1 VFGTKHTPVFFGRAA
16 DIRRATD
23 LWREAGSHGAPFP
36 LTVGASGAGKSSL
49 ARAGLLPRLTTPDV
63 VANVDSWRIAVMR
76 GPATVPTVL
85 SRRSLRRCCN
95 GKPNLPPEKEGRGPA
110 LPEIAEGDFK
120 TSAPLAAVL
129 AHADASALAPILK
142 ALDLVAHRTQESE
155 RYGRPVRCDLVLL
168 VDELDELFA
177 ASVVAETR
185 TRFAELRL
193 ASTGRVWI
201 VATLRAD
208 LYAAML
214 DTPAL
219 KAAKNKGA
227 SYDLAPPGA
236 AERAEIA
243 RAPAAAGP
251 AQLRTRH
258 RPRRET
264 RRETAARSRPSCRP

>member
-1 VFGTKHTPVFFGRAA
+1 
-16 DIRRATD
+16 
-23 LWREAGSHGAPFP
+23 
-36 LTVGASGAGKSSL
+36 
-49 ARAGLLPRLTTPDV
+49 
-63 VANVDSWRIAVMR
+63 MR

-129 AHADASALAPILK
+129 AHADASALAPILN

-236 AERAEIA
+236 AERAEHRTRAGRGRPRSTSNSTPPPA
-243 RAPAAAGP
+243 RNSTRDCCAKPTVLP
-251 AQLRTRH
+251 PLIRQLRGVLARQSTHHPRCPARRG
-258 RPRRET
+258 RP
-264 RRETAARSRPSCRP
+264 